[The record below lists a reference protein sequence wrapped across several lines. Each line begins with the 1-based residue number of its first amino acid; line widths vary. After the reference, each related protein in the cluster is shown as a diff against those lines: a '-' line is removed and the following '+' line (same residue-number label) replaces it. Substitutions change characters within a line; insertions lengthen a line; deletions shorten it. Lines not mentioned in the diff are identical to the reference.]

1 MKSTK
6 KYILA
11 IVLGLVIGVL
21 TLAGQKY
28 LPMNLNFLAN
38 SGAVW
43 LIPAFLLSYFE
54 KGNRIQSVAI
64 TIVCLLGCVYGYY
77 ISEAILNHHAF
88 TLAEG
93 ALLWSGVA
101 LAAGTVFGI
110 GAFFANQES
119 SRLKYYGMNLLPAV
133 FTAEGLDHVIHIQ
146 DYSHM
151 IPAVIMKISIG
162 VILYFVIN
170 RKDVIKLKNLA
181 SYVVTTT
188 LGVAAF
194 AILFGNM

>member
-1 MKSTK
+1 MKHTK

-11 IVLGLVIGVL
+11 MVLGLVIGVL
-21 TLAGQKY
+21 TLVGQKY

-54 KGNRIQSVAI
+54 KGNRIQSIAV

-77 ISEAILNHHAF
+77 SFEAILNHHAF
-88 TLAEG
+88 TLTRG
-93 ALLWSGVA
+93 TLLWSGAA
-101 LAAGTVFGI
+101 LVAGTVFGI
-110 GAFFANQES
+110 GAFFANQEN
-119 SRLKYYGMNLLPAV
+119 SRLKYFGMNLLPAV

-162 VILYFVIN
+162 VILYLVIN
-170 RKDVIKLKNLA
+170 GKDVIRLKNLI
-181 SYVVTTT
+181 SYVVTTA
-188 LGVAAF
+188 LGVIAF
-194 AILFGNM
+194 VILFGNI

>member
-1 MKSTK
+1 MKSAK
-6 KYILA
+6 RYILA

-21 TLAGQKY
+21 TLVGQKY

-54 KGNRIQSVAI
+54 KGDRIQSIAV

-77 ISEAILNHHAF
+77 SFEAVLNHHAF

-93 ALLWSGVA
+93 ALLWSCIA

-119 SRLKYYGMNLLPAV
+119 SRLKYFGMNLLPAV
-133 FTAEGLDHVIHIQ
+133 FTAEGLDNVIHIQ
-146 DYSHM
+146 DYAHM
-151 IPAVIMKISIG
+151 VPAVIMKISIG
-162 VILYFVIN
+162 IILYLVIN
-170 RKDVIKLKNLA
+170 RKDVIRLKNLTT
-181 SYVVTTT
+181 YVVTTA

-194 AILFGNM
+194 AILFGNL